1 MENNTGQVWAIWYE
15 KTPDTPQATFPSKL
29 YRYIPDAGYV
39 CKRMT
44 KSFNTPEQAHQW
56 IREHPKENFFNAHV
70 KDERPETL
78 QALQEKRK
86 EAAGENPYRKRPR
99 PFHIY
104 R

>member
-1 MENNTGQVWAIWYE
+1 MENTTGQVWAIWYE

-29 YRYIPDAGYV
+29 YRYVPDAGYV

-44 KSFNTPEQAHQW
+44 KAFDTTDQARQW
-56 IREHPKENFFNAHV
+56 IRKHPKENFFKAHI

-86 EAAGENPYRKRPR
+86 ETAGESPYRKIPR
-99 PFHIY
+99 PFRIY